1 MPISLTDVWFVL
13 LPGSGRRSGG
23 AFGFGASV
31 KTVEAIMA
39 VESGGTL
46 PSPDTPPHQAGG
58 RIDTSVAERWRKY
71 PSAPRPAECSPSAA
85 GEARMH
91 FGPAGS
97 FHSYSPIID
106 VPVWLFFIIF
116 WKQCFDLNS
125 FDWVIFPSTEIEFQ
139 DGWGNVNVTWNSR
152 RSWPLELVY
161 VTFKTQ
167 YLGNSSWGLV
177 DNKSI
182 LLKTPIQTS
191 KTNQDS

>member
-58 RIDTSVAERWRKY
+58 RIDTSVAERWRRY

-91 FGPAGS
+91 TGRPA
-97 FHSYSPIID
+97 HSIHTHPLSTYPSD
-106 VPVWLFFIIF
+106 YFYFI
-116 WKQCFDLNS
+116 
-125 FDWVIFPSTEIEFQ
+125 
-139 DGWGNVNVTWNSR
+139 
-152 RSWPLELVY
+152 
-161 VTFKTQ
+161 
-167 YLGNSSWGLV
+167 
-177 DNKSI
+177 
-182 LLKTPIQTS
+182 LKTMFRLKQL
-191 KTNQDS
+191 

>member
-58 RIDTSVAERWRKY
+58 RIDTSVAERWRRY

-106 VPVWLFFIIF
+106 VPVWLFFILKTMF
-116 WKQCFDLNS
+116 WLKQLC
-125 FDWVIFPSTEIEFQ
+125 
-139 DGWGNVNVTWNSR
+139 
-152 RSWPLELVY
+152 
-161 VTFKTQ
+161 
-167 YLGNSSWGLV
+167 LGNFPNYRNWISGRLPQRQRHV
-177 DNKSI
+177 KFPPILTLRARLCDIPNSI
-182 LLKTPIQTS
+182 FR
-191 KTNQDS
+191 